1 MTDATDLSQDCETG
15 RHCPGNMR
23 LHGDVGVDVDPP
35 DYEQSSGSDVVVADP
50 GWCLGYQ
57 MLSSIRG
64 APECIV
70 AATVHR
76 SASYEHSM
84 HLVYTCVYSVST
96 NSKICFTS
104 RHINNANRRCV
115 VKFILL
121 LEIVK
126 QRSAAHLSVCASLLF
141 SSVNTVVIN

>member
-23 LHGDVGVDVDPP
+23 LHGNVGVDVDPP
-35 DYEQSSGSDVVVADP
+35 DYEQSSGSDVVGVWGIRCCLRFVAHQSVLWQRPCTDLP
-50 GWCLGYQ
+50 
-57 MLSSIRG
+57 
-64 APECIV
+64 
-70 AATVHR
+70 ATNIPCTL
-76 SASYEHSM
+76 YIP
-84 HLVYTCVYSVST
+84 VYSVST

-126 QRSAAHLSVCASLLF
+126 QRSAAHLSVCASRLF

>member
-35 DYEQSSGSDVVVADP
+35 DYEQSSGSDVVFADP

-84 HLVYTCVYSVST
+84 HLVYTCIQCL
-96 NSKICFTS
+96 N
-104 RHINNANRRCV
+104 
-115 VKFILL
+115 
-121 LEIVK
+121 K
-126 QRSAAHLSVCASLLF
+126 QQNMLYIAAY
-141 SSVNTVVIN
+141 